1 MSLVAFPLST
11 TEPVGRPFDQ
21 RLVRAAVSWSLEPTV
36 AVDEAADRLL
46 LLAAGNRTAVERA
59 LGRIESHR
67 PPTSEGAAGP
77 AAAVLRRCL
86 VRGHWSW

>member
-1 MSLVAFPLST
+1 MSLTALPLST
-11 TEPVGRPFDQ
+11 IEPVGRPLDQ

-36 AVDEAADRLL
+36 AVDEAADRLV
-46 LLAAGNRTAVERA
+46 LLARGNRTAVQRA

-67 PPTSEGAAGP
+67 SPVSVGTAGP